1 MAVLWLMLLLM
12 PASCLLQTTQDP
24 NSPIKNVRMDP
35 EHKRLTWDLNGNVD
49 QISCIEESR
58 LPVQA
63 KNNRYC
69 SFELMSPC
77 KVTNYTVTVTDPPF
91 STWILFPEPDGTPGA
106 AAENL
111 SCRVHDVDFLTC
123 DWTVGRAAPQDVQY
137 QLYVEDGT
145 TLERRKC
152 LHYKTDDRGTHVGCR
167 FDDISRLSKYPHGL
181 RFTVGGTSGA
191 ARVPCTDV
199 FRYLSAI
206 EKLTPPNITVTC
218 NKTHSF
224 MEWKMLSYFN
234 HRFNYELQIQKSTE
248 AAATETLQ
256 VKEHTSFTLL
266 NTGAYTVRIRVR
278 EVFDELL
285 SEWSAPQRFEC
296 DQEEDMHTRSL
307 RTSLLAALGVLLA
320 LLLALLLCRRYRLSA
335 SSVPAA
341 RRSAPWVPQAAPAEP
356 PRSTRACRAL
366 GSAIATPAA
375 EVRVSGPSGLAA
387 ALQTPGDAGFGA
399 PERPLPLGSR

>member
-12 PASCLLQTTQDP
+12 PASCLLQTTQ
-24 NSPIKNVRMDP
+24 
-35 EHKRLTWDLNGNVD
+35 
-49 QISCIEESR
+49 
-58 LPVQA
+58 
-63 KNNRYC
+63 
-69 SFELMSPC
+69 
-77 KVTNYTVTVTDPPF
+77 
-91 STWILFPEPDGTPGA
+91 DGTPGA

-248 AAATETLQ
+248 AAATET

-320 LLLALLLCRRYRLSA
+320 LLLALLLCRRFSLMQKVLPPIPRMKNPIGDDFPSTLM
-335 SSVPAA
+335 
-341 RRSAPWVPQAAPAEP
+341 PWEAG
-356 PRSTRACRAL
+356 RADPEDCAV
-366 GSAIATPAA
+366 A
-375 EVRVSGPSGLAA
+375 EVQVVKE
-387 ALQTPGDAGFGA
+387 T
-399 PERPLPLGSR
+399 